1 MTVLLRA
8 CLAGL
13 FAVASSSGLS
23 VAFAE
28 WRPDQRAT
36 YVNDCLARCQRL
48 APTRKTECDAY
59 CGCALA
65 ETEAAVTSTDLD
77 ALEGDMNAGRWNM
90 TIMAMQRSA
99 GLCARRVFGD

>member
-1 MTVLLRA
+1 MTDLLRA

-36 YVNDCLARCQRL
+36 YVNDCLARCLHL
-48 APTRKTECDAY
+48 APTRKKECDAY

-65 ETEAAVTSTDLD
+65 ETEAAVTPTDLD
-77 ALEGDMNAGRWNM
+77 ALERDMEAGRWNT
-90 TIMAMQRSA
+90 TIMAMERNA
-99 GLCARRVFGD
+99 GLCVRRLFGD